1 MDRFI
6 GITGTTGV
14 GKSRVAVL
22 LAKKLGAEVISAD
35 SMQIYKGMDIGTA
48 KITPAEQES
57 VVHRMLD
64 IVEPNCDYSSFLYG
78 EAAAEYI
85 NNAAIPPVVVGGTG
99 FYFDSL
105 LFPPEF
111 GNVDSARRDELN
123 TLLAENGLE
132 YLANYLKKI
141 DKKTYD
147 VIDLKNPK
155 RVIRAIEI
163 AESGLK
169 KSDGLGNNRKPRF
182 DARIFVLQTDRE
194 QLYSKIDARVDDMF
208 ANGLVQEVQALV
220 NKYGFLQTSAFQA
233 IGYKEVIAYL
243 KGDITLTKAIELVKI
258 NTRHYA
264 KRQISYFKRM
274 NVFEFVDVEKFAS
287 PEGVVEYLYE
297 KISDYI

>member
-1 MDRFI
+1 MERFI

-22 LAKKLGAEVISAD
+22 LAKKIGGEIISAD

-48 KITPAEQES
+48 KITPAEQEN

-64 IVEPNCDYSSFLYG
+64 VVAPSCDYSSFLYG

-85 NNAAIPPVVVGGTG
+85 KKAEKTPVVVGGTG

-111 GNVDSARRDELN
+111 GNVDQARRDELN
-123 TLLAENGLE
+123 ALLEKNGLE
-132 YLANYLKKI
+132 YLAEYLKKI
-141 DKKTYD
+141 DKETYG

-163 AESGLK
+163 AEGGIK
-169 KSDGLGNNRKPRF
+169 KSNGLGKKRKPRF
-182 DARIFVLQTDRE
+182 DTRIFVLQTDRE
-194 QLYSKIDARVDDMF
+194 NLYKKIDARVDSMF
-208 ANGLVQEVQALV
+208 SNGLVQEVQELV

-233 IGYKEVIAYL
+233 IGYKEVIAYIKRKISL
-243 KGDITLTKAIELVKI
+243 QEAQELVKI

-274 NVFEFVDVEKFAS
+274 DIFEFVNIDKFDT
-287 PEGVVEYLYE
+287 PETVAEYLYE
-297 KISDYI
+297 KVSDFI